1 MSALYSGAVDHERL
15 KPRAHSL
22 RYRVFM
28 LLLDLDGLPALFDR
42 LKLLSPG
49 RFGLM
54 SFNAA
59 DYGDRSGAPL
69 KGQIEARL
77 AAAGIVAGGPI
88 RLLTMPRI
96 LGHGFNPLSVYF
108 CHRPDESLAAILYEV
123 SNTFGERHNYLIA
136 TADEAPATPSGRK
149 ALVRQTAPK
158 RFYVSPFMDLN
169 LRYEFLVSPPGEA
182 CSIAIVVSDAAG
194 PMLTAAFAGARQ
206 PLTDAALLRAWLA
219 HPLLSLKVV
228 AGIHWEALKIWRKG
242 VGFRR
247 RPPLPAQDLTLGKA
261 L

>member
-1 MSALYSGAVDHERL
+1 VSALYTGVVDHNRRR
-15 KPRAHSL
+15 PRVHAL
-22 RYRVFM
+22 RYRIFM
-28 LLLDLDGLPALFDR
+28 LLLDLDEAPSLFAR
-42 LKLLSPG
+42 LRLRLLRPG

-54 SFNAA
+54 SFHAA
-59 DYGDRSGAPL
+59 DHGDRSGAPL
-69 KGQIEARL
+69 KAQVEARL
-77 AAAGIVAGGPI
+77 AAAGMAAGGPI

-136 TADEAPATPSGRK
+136 VPERADGGP
-149 ALVRQTAPK
+149 VRQTAAK
-158 RFYVSPFMDLN
+158 AFYVSPFMDLD
-169 LRYEFLVSPPGEA
+169 LGYAFTVTPPGERCA
-182 CSIAIVVSDAAG
+182 IAVTVSDGDG
-194 PMLTAAFAGARQ
+194 PMLTAAFAGQRR
-206 PLTDAALLRAWLA
+206 PLTDAALLRAWLG

-247 RPPLPAQDLTLGKA
+247 RPPPPARDVTLGEA
-261 L
+261 A